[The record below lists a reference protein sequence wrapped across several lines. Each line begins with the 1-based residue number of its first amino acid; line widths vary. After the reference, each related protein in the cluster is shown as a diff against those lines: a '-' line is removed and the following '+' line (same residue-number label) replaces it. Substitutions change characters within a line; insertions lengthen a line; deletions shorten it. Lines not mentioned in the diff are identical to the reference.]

1 MTLDDIKNSSN
12 DEQILTKAQQYIK
25 EKYRWLSDYES
36 MIQLNEYNYGN
47 GQEYSAKVR
56 YGYKWTYPHTSTIK
70 ESVIMAIECF
80 EDERENCRKFLDD
93 IDDDF
98 D

>member
-1 MTLDDIKNSSN
+1 MVINGHIH
-12 DEQILTKAQQYIK
+12 IL
-25 EKYRWLSDYES
+25 
-36 MIQLNEYNYGN
+36 
-47 GQEYSAKVR
+47 
-56 YGYKWTYPHTSTIK
+56 K

-93 IDDDF
+93 IDDDY